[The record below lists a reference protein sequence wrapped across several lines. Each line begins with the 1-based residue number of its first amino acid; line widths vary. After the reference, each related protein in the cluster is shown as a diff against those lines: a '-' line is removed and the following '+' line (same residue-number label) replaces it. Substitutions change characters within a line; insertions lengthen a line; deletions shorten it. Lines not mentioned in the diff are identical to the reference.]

1 MKQRLLI
8 GTVLVLIVAMM
19 IGLNAASYVQEAT
32 KPDTESS
39 PNRSTYNAGSTGTK
53 AYFQLLSET
62 GRRVSRWQSPTSDL
76 NHADKE
82 KPSVFVLIGPLR
94 REFEENEPEELLRWV
109 MEGGRLVVIDRDPNK
124 AFLATTSEWLL
135 NITKRNEYQDTGVD
149 PADRLQMTNG
159 TTAAR
164 PLLLATL
171 SSNVNAIQPSKFA
184 SSIEFKRIESVR
196 LPAVVPDADADEEE
210 SYETPSPTQTPTDF
224 SAPSPAP
231 KPTEVPVDPADS
243 GIETGTAAIQKPW
256 PKAPITHFA
265 ADGANLAVEVPYGGG
280 KIMFVSDPFLV
291 ANGGIAMADNARFA
305 MNLVDVDGPI
315 VFDEF
320 HHGFGSGKNRMI
332 EYFAGTP
339 VVAIFL
345 QLCLLVA
352 LVFFSQSRR
361 FARPVPE
368 PEPDRLSKLEYVGAM
383 AELQRR
389 TRAYDLALENIYTD
403 IRLRASRL
411 LGVDPATVN
420 RRELAKRIA
429 DRVKRPENEIDEL
442 FRQCE
447 DISFGG
453 PADQKTTVRLVGQLR
468 DLESVLRLG
477 RGGRA

>member
-8 GTVLVLIVAMM
+8 GTVLALIVATM
-19 IGLNAASYVQEAT
+19 IGLNAASYVQEVT

-39 PNRSTYNAGSTGTK
+39 PNRSTYNSGSTGTK

-62 GRRVSRWQSPTSDL
+62 GRRVSRWQSLTSNL
-76 NHADKE
+76 NLAGKE
-82 KPSVFVLIGPLR
+82 KPSVFVLIGPLQ

-124 AFLATTSEWLL
+124 TLLATTSNWLL
-135 NITKRNEYQDTGVD
+135 SVTKRNEFQETGVD
-149 PADRLQMTNG
+149 PADRVKMTNG
-159 TTAAR
+159 ANASR
-164 PLLLATL
+164 PLLLAALT
-171 SSNVNAIQPSKFA
+171 SGVNAIQPSQFA
-184 SSIEFKRIESVR
+184 SSIEFKRIENVK
-196 LPAVVPDADADEEE
+196 LPDVVSNEEVDEED
-210 SYETPSPTQTPTDF
+210 TNARPTATQTPIDF
-224 SAPSPAP
+224 SAPPAS
-231 KPTEVPVDPADS
+231 KPTEPPVDPTDD
-243 GIETGTAAIQKPW
+243 GIDTGTVDIEPLW
-256 PKAPITHFA
+256 LKAPVAHFES
-265 ADGANLAVEVPYGGG
+265 DGANLAVEVPYGGG
-280 KIMFVSDPFLV
+280 KIIFVSDPFIV
-291 ANGGIAMADNARFA
+291 ANSGIATADNARFA
-305 MNLVDVDGPI
+305 TNLVDGDGPI
-315 VFDEF
+315 AFDEF
-320 HHGFGSGKNRMI
+320 HHGFGSGKNRLI

-352 LVFFSQSRR
+352 LVFYSQSRR
-361 FARPVPE
+361 FARPMPE

-389 TRAYDLALENIYTD
+389 TRAYDLAVENIYTD

-429 DRVKRPENEIDEL
+429 ERVKRPEQEIDDL

-447 DISFGG
+447 DVSFGG
-453 PADQKTTVRLVGQLR
+453 PADQKTTVRLVGELR
-468 DLESVLRLG
+468 ELESELRLG